1 MPEPSGDADAGARFF
16 SADEALPDEVPA
28 DLMDMLAEAFPGGQA
43 RVSVLAAPD
52 ADSGADEVA
61 DDADAGYDD
70 QATTGDDGFVADPE
84 DDDSEG

>member
-1 MPEPSGDADAGARFF
+1 M
-16 SADEALPDEVPA
+16 
-28 DLMDMLAEAFPGGQA
+28 
-43 RVSVLAAPD
+43 SVLAAPD
-52 ADSGADEVA
+52 ADSGTDEVA